1 MNNVCDDDD
10 DDVLVEFQSF
20 IQRVLQ
26 ETVLIKLG
34 LLYLLVAILQVH
46 GSDYIT
52 ENFTRIAVKCTAT
65 DTKYII

>member
-52 ENFTRIAVKCTAT
+52 ENFAHIAVKSTAT
-65 DTKYII
+65 DPKYII